1 MQKIKMNFLFI
12 AIHIFSF
19 TQVSAQS
26 QPAFTQ
32 SLLPGPKTM
41 QILSPTA
48 QIFADASLRKQLIPL
63 FNGQYHA
70 QAIVNETFL
79 LDNSDFIV
87 SSFIDP
93 ENPNYRIAHLT
104 FTADNWNQIIEHS
117 GLIYLDVSSRF
128 CTCLYILIIS
138 VALKSGFRS
147 TKIRLCIGI
156 WVTSSGILN
165 FSLDKE

>member
-1 MQKIKMNFLFI
+1 MKFLFI

-63 FNGQYHA
+63 FNGHYHA
-70 QAIVNETFL
+70 QAIINETFL

-87 SSFIDP
+87 SSLIDP
-93 ENPNYRIAHLT
+93 ENPNYRIAHLI

-117 GLIYLDVSSRF
+117 GLIYLDVSSRLNSPKPLND
-128 CTCLYILIIS
+128 TARIHS
-138 VALKSGFRS
+138 RVDKAENG
-147 TKIRLCIGI
+147 IRNGL
-156 WVTSSGILN
+156 
-165 FSLDKE
+165 